1 MQIPQCPSVTSFVKK
16 AKHFVASNFLK
27 VVKLLVKHMMFS
39 TQIWSKWLQVLISVD
54 IALMNVSLRYHCR
67 YMWSWSG
74 WTHPSP
80 RYFPS
85 LQQVAVIWKSHEAA
99 RKSNTTSYSCRIY
112 QLTKYRERKSLS
124 HQRRYK
130 NITTGPERLLCF
142 ARDDK
147 SRHSKGNALLRVFY
161 IRNVIRLALFS
172 VDVMSYQQSCG
183 IRYQASS

>member
-1 MQIPQCPSVTSFVKK
+1 
-16 AKHFVASNFLK
+16 
-27 VVKLLVKHMMFS
+27 MFS
-39 TQIWSKWLQVLISVD
+39 TQIWSKWLRVLISVD
-54 IALMNVSLRYHCR
+54 IALMTVSLQYHCS
-67 YMWSWSG
+67 YMGSWSG
-74 WTHPSP
+74 WTHPSH

-142 ARDDK
+142 ACDDK

-172 VDVMSYQQSCG
+172 VDVLSYQRTCG
-183 IRYQASS
+183 IRSSGIFITFIKSLSVVHSKRYGGQA